1 MLATQLIVDF
11 LVKKGVKNV
20 FELSGGMIMQLID
33 TIYLDGRLNLV
44 TIHHEQTAAFAADA
58 VGRYTGIPGVA
69 IATSGPGATNLITGI
84 ASSYFDSSPTIF
96 ITGQVNR
103 IEQKGDKNIRQLG
116 FQETDIVSMVKPI
129 TKFAVKLEHI
139 EQLEEVLEYA
149 FQISIDGRPGPVLI
163 DIPMDIFRSE
173 VIPSIKIKD
182 VPTAGLGVQ
191 KIDVAVFD
199 QIIYD
204 IKASNKPLILAGG
217 GINASKSILKF
228 RDLVKILNVPVVT
241 SLMAVDVLPAN
252 NNLRAGFIGTY
263 GNRWSNIA
271 LSKSDLIIVLGSR
284 LDIRQTGADTISFA
298 NNKKIYHIDCEKDET
313 NNRIKGCHS
322 IIANL
327 NQFISE
333 FVDYLKKSNN
343 IFENLSFL
351 NEIKDLEIKYPDIEE
366 NKSIDGVNPNEFIKR
381 LSEFNKN
388 IDVYVADVGQHQMW
402 TAQSLRL
409 NENQKFFTSGG
420 MGAMGF
426 ALPAAIGL
434 SLYTSNKICV
444 IAGDAGFQLNIQE
457 LETIKRYD
465 LNILIIILNN
475 KCHGMT
481 RQFQETYFNKRYT
494 ATINGYSAPNFVAI
508 AKAYGIDAFEI
519 NKINDFDKVDISQH
533 RSLLLN
539 VNIDTNLN
547 AYPKLAFGLPMS
559 EMEPF
564 AKPNEMEST

>member
-1 MLATQLIVDF
+1 M
-11 LVKKGVKNV
+11 
-20 FELSGGMIMQLID
+20 
-33 TIYLDGRLNLV
+33 
-44 TIHHEQTAAFAADA
+44 
-58 VGRYTGIPGVA
+58 
-69 IATSGPGATNLITGI
+69 
-84 ASSYFDSSPTIF
+84 
-96 ITGQVNR
+96 
-103 IEQKGDKNIRQLG
+103 
-116 FQETDIVSMVKPI
+116 
-129 TKFAVKLEHI
+129 
-139 EQLEEVLEYA
+139 
-149 FQISIDGRPGPVLI
+149 
-163 DIPMDIFRSE
+163 
-173 VIPSIKIKD
+173 
-182 VPTAGLGVQ
+182 
-191 KIDVAVFD
+191 
-199 QIIYD
+199 
-204 IKASNKPLILAGG
+204 
-217 GINASKSILKF
+217 
-228 RDLVKILNVPVVT
+228 
-241 SLMAVDVLPAN
+241 
-252 NNLRAGFIGTY
+252 
-263 GNRWSNIA
+263 
-271 LSKSDLIIVLGSR
+271 
-284 LDIRQTGADTISFA
+284 
-298 NNKKIYHIDCEKDET
+298 
-313 NNRIKGCHS
+313 
-322 IIANL
+322 
-327 NQFISE
+327 
-333 FVDYLKKSNN
+333 
-343 IFENLSFL
+343 
-351 NEIKDLEIKYPDIEE
+351 
-366 NKSIDGVNPNEFIKR
+366 NPNEFIKR